1 MSGIADYVS
10 LAKPRITALVAFTTA
25 SGLWLA
31 PIRPPLRIVLVTLL
45 GTVLA
50 VASANVLNMYLER
63 DTDALMSRTMNRP
76 LPARRMDPQL
86 ALRFGLLLG
95 AVSLPL
101 LSLAVGPRPGFLAAI
116 ALVSYVLLYTPMKRR
131 SSAALL
137 VGAVAGAMPPLIGWT
152 AATGT
157 FDLPGVLLFAVM
169 FLWQVPHFLAI
180 TLFRREDYARAG
192 LLVLSNEP
200 GGERKA
206 RRNILCYTL
215 ALVSVS
221 FLFVPLG
228 VAHNL
233 YFATALLAG
242 ALFVAHG
249 LIGLDPASGRRW
261 ARKEFGLSLAYL
273 AALLGALVI
282 DHAAHA
288 DRPLPETKLLSVIN
302 VPPSLSA

>member
-1 MSGIADYVS
+1 VIASPDAMSGIADYVA

-31 PIRPPLRIVLVTLL
+31 PIRPRLSIVLATLL

-63 DTDALMSRTMNRP
+63 DTDALMSRTMHRP
-76 LPARRMDPQL
+76 LPARRMDPQR
-86 ALRFGLLLG
+86 ALWFGLLLG

-101 LSLAVGPRPGFLAAI
+101 LSLAVGPRPGLLAAI

-157 FDLPGVLLFAVM
+157 VDLPGVLLFAVI

-192 LLVLSNEP
+192 LLVLPNEP
-200 GGERKA
+200 DGERKA
-206 RRNILCYTL
+206 RRNIVSYTV
-215 ALVSVS
+215 ALVGVS
-221 FLFVPLG
+221 LLFVPLG
-228 VAHNL
+228 VARNL

-249 LIGLDPASGRRW
+249 LNGLRPASGPRW
-261 ARKEFGLSLAYL
+261 ARKEFALSLAYL
-273 AALLGALVI
+273 TVLLGALVI
-282 DHAAHA
+282 DHAWTMG
-288 DRPLPETKLLSVIN
+288 EQV
-302 VPPSLSA
+302 